1 MVYRIRKIDHDI
13 SPIFPPFFGI
23 SKATD
28 LVGIQI
34 YRSLLHWGRG
44 RDRCDRD
51 RPVAAT
57 AVRQPLAPL
66 DPEPLWDPRLGN
78 CRFYGDFMG

>member
-1 MVYRIRKIDHDI
+1 MTFPPY
-13 SPIFPPFFGI
+13 FPPFLGI

-34 YRSLLHWGRG
+34 YRSLLHWGR
-44 RDRCDRD
+44 DRD

-66 DPEPLWDPRLGN
+66 DPEPLWDPRRGN
-78 CRFYGDFMG
+78 CRLYGDSMG

>member
-1 MVYRIRKIDHDI
+1 
-13 SPIFPPFFGI
+13 
-23 SKATD
+23 
-28 LVGIQI
+28 
-34 YRSLLHWGRG
+34 
-44 RDRCDRD
+44 
-51 RPVAAT
+51 VAAT

>member
-34 YRSLLHWGRG
+34 YRSLLHWG
-44 RDRCDRD
+44 
-51 RPVAAT
+51 PVAAT